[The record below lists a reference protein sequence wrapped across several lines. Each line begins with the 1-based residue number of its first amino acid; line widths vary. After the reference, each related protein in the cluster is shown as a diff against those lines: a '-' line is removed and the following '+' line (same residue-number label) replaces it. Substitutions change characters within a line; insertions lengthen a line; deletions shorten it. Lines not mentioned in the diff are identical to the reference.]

1 MRRAGGDLVLVQGS
15 ALFFPLQSQPRVF
28 LIHWYL
34 LVSMS
39 VFAAVKVCI
48 RVGLRIREYKDL
60 NSTSDS
66 KLLGFS

>member
-1 MRRAGGDLVLVQGS
+1 MHRAGGDLVLVHGS

-28 LIHWYL
+28 LIHRYL

-48 RVGLRIREYKDL
+48 RVGLRIRE
-60 NSTSDS
+60 
-66 KLLGFS
+66 